1 MTKDYELV
9 ADVASYQPDTLSF
22 FKALA
27 AQNVR
32 AVIVKLTEGSANG
45 SAYVNPKAAAQLAH
59 ARAAG
64 LLVHAYHYAKF
75 KGSQD
80 ASAEAAWFV
89 QHAQALKVTPASVM
103 VLDIEDQQNANWAT
117 ADANTFL
124 QAVKA
129 AGYPRVDLYSM
140 ASWFW
145 SGRLDP
151 SKLLA
156 KNLWVANYGVT
167 APGVADVGLW
177 QYTNSFEVAGLQ
189 IDMSYD
195 FNGFYS
201 KALTSTKPVTPS
213 VQNTSFSDDLGDKW
227 TTETGIFTTKTAI
240 KLRWGAKTT
249 SSVIALLPSNSVIN
263 YDAYSMHD
271 GFVWLRQPRSAGKFG
286 YLASG
291 EEVAGRRT
299 SCWGEF
305 ESN

>member
-103 VLDIEDQQNANWAT
+103 VLDIEDQQNANW
-117 ADANTFL
+117 
-124 QAVKA
+124 
-129 AGYPRVDLYSM
+129 
-140 ASWFW
+140 
-145 SGRLDP
+145 
-151 SKLLA
+151 LL
-156 KNLWVANYGVT
+156 
-167 APGVADVGLW
+167 
-177 QYTNSFEVAGLQ
+177 
-189 IDMSYD
+189 
-195 FNGFYS
+195 
-201 KALTSTKPVTPS
+201 LTPIRFCR
-213 VQNTSFSDDLGDKW
+213 Q
-227 TTETGIFTTKTAI
+227 
-240 KLRWGAKTT
+240 
-249 SSVIALLPSNSVIN
+249 
-263 YDAYSMHD
+263 
-271 GFVWLRQPRSAGKFG
+271 LRQPDIHMSIFIQWQAGFG
-286 YLASG
+286 VG
-291 EEVAGRRT
+291 VWT
-299 SCWGEF
+299 PQ
-305 ESN
+305 